1 MSLLRAT
8 ATVSSLTLLSR
19 ITGLARDIIIA
30 RAFGAGA
37 LTDAFWV
44 AFRIP
49 NLLRRLFA
57 EGAFAQAFVPILGEA
72 KTTRDESEVRTLL
85 DRVALVLLLALTLVT
100 LLGVLGA
107 PFVVMAMASGLT
119 AADRLSE
126 FEAAVWMT
134 RVMFPYIICMSL
146 IAFASGVLNT
156 WRRFAIPAFTPVL
169 LNLAMILSS
178 LMLTPYFA
186 QPIYALAIGVMAGG
200 IAQLAVQWIAL
211 ARLGLRPR
219 LSWKLRP
226 AFQDSTVRR
235 ILRQMLPAT
244 LGVSVAQISLL
255 INTNIAT
262 WLTPGSVTWLSF
274 ADRLM
279 EFPTALLGVAL
290 GTVLLPILSRVN
302 AEGSREEYSQ
312 LLDWGLKLVL
322 LLGLPAALTMI
333 MMADGLVATLFH
345 YGAFDAQDV
354 VQTRMAV
361 MAYSVGLLGLLM
373 VKVLAPGFYAKQDIR
388 TPVKIAVMVLIVTQ
402 MLNLALV
409 PWLAHAGLALAIGLG
424 ACINALALLRGLC
437 KRGFYAPSSGW
448 KKLAVKL
455 LFALLVMGGLMLWAQ
470 QQINWISMQSTPLHR
485 VLLLGAVLTGVLSA
499 YLGALWLVGIRI
511 KDFRRAPTTSRSTHG
526 KGAVDTPIAPSTP
539 TKPE

>member
-72 KTTRDESEVRTLL
+72 KSTRDEAEVRTLL
-85 DRVALVLLLALTLVT
+85 DRVALVLFLALTVVT
-100 LLGVLGA
+100 LAGVIGA

-119 AADRLSE
+119 AADRHQE
-126 FEAAVWMT
+126 FDAAVWMT
-134 RVMFPYIICMSL
+134 RVMFPYIVCMSL
-146 IAFASGVLNT
+146 VAFASGVLNT
-156 WRRFAIPAFTPVL
+156 WKRFAIPAFTPVL
-169 LNLAMILSS
+169 LNIAMILASLLLSS
-178 LMLTPYFA
+178 HLA
-186 QPIYALAIGVMAGG
+186 QPIYALGIGVMAGG
-200 IAQLAVQWIAL
+200 IAQLAVQWMAL
-211 ARLGLRPR
+211 SRMGLRPR
-219 LSWKLRP
+219 FSLKILP
-226 AFQDSTVRR
+226 AIQDATVRR

-244 LGVSVAQISLL
+244 LGVSVAQISLV

-290 GTVLLPILSRVN
+290 GTVLLPSLSRVN
-302 AEGSREEYSQ
+302 AEGTREEYSQ

-333 MMADGLVATLFH
+333 MLSDGLVATLFH

-354 VQTRMAV
+354 QQTRLAV

-373 VKVLAPGFYAKQDIR
+373 VKVLAPGFYARQDIR
-388 TPVKIAVMVLIVTQ
+388 TPVKIAIMVLVLTQ
-402 MLNLALV
+402 LLNLLLV

-424 ACINALALLRGLC
+424 ACINAMALLRGL
-437 KRGFYAPSSGW
+437 RRREIYSPASGW
-448 KKLAVKL
+448 LGFVAKLF
-455 LFALLVMGGLMLWAQ
+455 FALLVTGGFLFWVSG
-470 QQINWISMQSTPLHR
+470 QINWIGLQATSFYRALI
-485 VLLLGAVLTGVLSA
+485 LGGVLVSTIA
-499 YLGALWLVGIRI
+499 VYVACLWLTGIRI
-511 KDFRRAPTTSRSTHG
+511 KDFRRAPRKAG
-526 KGAVDTPIAPSTP
+526 PSAAQP
-539 TKPE
+539 TVEQNQDQA